1 MVSGERCILLLQK
14 VDRKMRPQDKWGVI
28 REPIGDI
35 PIDSNCLECEWA
47 PFCPNKYRIKGPC
60 PSFRRRKKRVELHY
74 DPEMRV
80 TWV

>member
-1 MVSGERCILLLQK
+1 
-14 VDRKMRPQDKWGVI
+14 MRPEDKWEIEDKWDRTV
-28 REPIGDI
+28 RTPIGDI
-35 PIDSNCLECEWA
+35 PIDTNCLECEWA
-47 PFCPNKYRIKGPC
+47 PFCPNKYRIRGPC